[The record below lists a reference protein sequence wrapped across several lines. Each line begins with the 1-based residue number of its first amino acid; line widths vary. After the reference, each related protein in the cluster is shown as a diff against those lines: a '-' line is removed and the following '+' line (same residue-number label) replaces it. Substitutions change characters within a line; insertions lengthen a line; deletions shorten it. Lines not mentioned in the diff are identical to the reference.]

1 MISKKEAI
9 IIFSFC
15 QGNDYEV
22 DFKKPRFSFYNLSN
36 FFEISDITRLLNNYL
51 NYYKYKWYNYQ
62 ISTIHYTYMVFTFKN
77 LNSENLQFI
86 NISSLCTL

>member
-51 NYYKYKWYNYQ
+51 NYYNINGIIIKFLL
-62 ISTIHYTYMVFTFKN
+62 YTT
-77 LNSENLQFI
+77 
-86 NISSLCTL
+86 NI